1 MPNLWKY
8 IAHPKAEPYQ
18 FTEAAELLTDE
29 PQMPSSET
37 AEDAEPLPEEEAALS
52 EEPSEST
59 DTLRYAEV
67 QADRLLRDAKRQAE
81 AIREQAE
88 REAEERNA
96 RDLAAIIAHYSASV
110 RGDEAEAPPLYC
122 AKCGAR
128 LKDGASFCAKCGAP
142 AGR

>member
-37 AEDAEPLPEEEAALS
+37 AADAEPLPEGEAALS

-81 AIREQAE
+81 AIREQAK
-88 REAEERNA
+88 REAEQQLAELREQA
-96 RDLAAIIAHYSASV
+96 RKEGYD
-110 RGDEAEAPPLYC
+110 
-122 AKCGAR
+122 
-128 LKDGASFCAKCGAP
+128 
-142 AGR
+142 AGFSEG